1 MFQGILAYR
10 LGVPATLQYPSSHLL
25 CVFVYDIILS
35 YHPVIV
41 NNYFIFFVSLVYF
54 SVSIYYPYERG
65 DSMQSF
71 SNILYNLLKQ
81 KGISQRML
89 AEMANTTEATI
100 SRYLTNARRMPRADL
115 VIAIAEA
122 LNVSTDYLLGLTSN
136 PARQSLSAENE
147 ELLRCY
153 SYASESDRKVIW
165 AVLDKYQDTDYKAAA
180 SGQDKWKSVD
190 SASRQDAIK
199 KFEDE

>member
-1 MFQGILAYR
+1 
-10 LGVPATLQYPSSHLL
+10 
-25 CVFVYDIILS
+25 
-35 YHPVIV
+35 
-41 NNYFIFFVSLVYF
+41 
-54 SVSIYYPYERG
+54 
-65 DSMQSF
+65 MQNF

-115 VIAIAEA
+115 VISIAEA
-122 LNVSTDYLLGLTSN
+122 LGVSTDYLLGLTSN
-136 PARQSLSAENE
+136 PERQSLSAENE

-153 SYASESDRKVIW
+153 SYASPSDRKVIW
-165 AVLDKYQDTDYKAAA
+165 AVLDKYQPKDYRAAA
-180 SGQDKWKSVD
+180 SGQDKWDPKD
-190 SASRQDAIK
+190 SIARQDAIK

>member
-1 MFQGILAYR
+1 
-10 LGVPATLQYPSSHLL
+10 
-25 CVFVYDIILS
+25 
-35 YHPVIV
+35 
-41 NNYFIFFVSLVYF
+41 
-54 SVSIYYPYERG
+54 
-65 DSMQSF
+65 MQNF

-153 SYASESDRKVIW
+153 SYASDNDRKVIW

-180 SGQDKWKSVD
+180 SGQDKWKSAD
-190 SASRQDAIK
+190 STSRQDAIK

>member
-1 MFQGILAYR
+1 
-10 LGVPATLQYPSSHLL
+10 
-25 CVFVYDIILS
+25 
-35 YHPVIV
+35 
-41 NNYFIFFVSLVYF
+41 
-54 SVSIYYPYERG
+54 
-65 DSMQSF
+65 MQSF

-81 KGISQRML
+81 KGISQKML

-115 VIAIAEA
+115 VIAIADA

-136 PARQSLSAENE
+136 PAKQSLSAENE

-153 SYASESDRKVIW
+153 SYASPSDRKVIW
-165 AVLDKYQDTDYKAAA
+165 AVLDKYQPKDYKIAA
-180 SGQDKWKSVD
+180 SGQDAWD
-190 SASRQDAIK
+190 SNDSTLRQDAVK

>member
-1 MFQGILAYR
+1 
-10 LGVPATLQYPSSHLL
+10 
-25 CVFVYDIILS
+25 
-35 YHPVIV
+35 
-41 NNYFIFFVSLVYF
+41 
-54 SVSIYYPYERG
+54 
-65 DSMQSF
+65 MQSF

-115 VIAIAEA
+115 IVAIANA
-122 LNVSTDYLLGLTSN
+122 LNVSTDYLLGITSI
-136 PARQSLSAENE
+136 PAKQTLSAEHE

-153 SYASESDRKVIW
+153 SYASPSDKKVIW
-165 AVLDKYQDTDYKAAA
+165 AVLDKYQSDEYKVAA
-180 SGQDKWKSVD
+180 SGQDQWDSND
-190 SASRQDAIK
+190 SAFRQDAVK